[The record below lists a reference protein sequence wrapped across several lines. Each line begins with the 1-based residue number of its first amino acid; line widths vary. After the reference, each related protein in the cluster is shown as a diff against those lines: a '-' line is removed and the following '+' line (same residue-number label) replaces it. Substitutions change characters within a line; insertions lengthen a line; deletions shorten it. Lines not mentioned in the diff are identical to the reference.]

1 MEQEKEERLGIVDE
15 LGEIVNDIENIKNI
29 ELLEEYINRKDFY
42 SGKATNKHICG
53 VVFWIFDKQGNLLLA
68 ERGAGKEQGAGK
80 ISPPSGHM
88 QYKRA
93 DDEREIPIQAC
104 FNEVEE
110 ELGLSCNYENFP
122 FLDGYFPVGAIH
134 RPGGSAEN
142 CMMIVKHYAF
152 MMGDGVK
159 NKIRNNEAKRIFFES
174 WDTAKGKFGIDDNT
188 LGAYQFFGTNKM
200 EILNELDG
208 FVHKITLL
216 DTLGPDAI
224 WDTVALNDC
233 EAIEQYGRKMPESKN
248 GYVNWEIISTKE
260 DLINEVAGED
270 TIWETIRAKENLSY
284 EDIEDIVAV
293 TGKVITMRKE
303 DIIAIGEQ
311 HTSHDFSEII
321 SPQSEIDNIVKMTRM
336 IGKKRDEPY
345 K

>member
-1 MEQEKEERLGIVDE
+1 MEQVKEERLGIVDE
-15 LGEIVNDIENIKNI
+15 LGEIIDDIDNIENT
-29 ELLEEYINRKDFY
+29 ELPEEYINRNDFY
-42 SGKATNKHICG
+42 SGKATDRHICG

-93 DDEREIPIQAC
+93 DDERETPILAW

-110 ELGLSCNYENFP
+110 ELGLSCDYENFP
-122 FLDGYFPVGAIH
+122 FIDGYFPVGAID

-152 MMGDGVK
+152 MIRDGVK
-159 NKIRNNEAKRIFFES
+159 SKIRNNEAKRIFFES
-174 WDTAKGKFGIDDNT
+174 WDTAKEKFGIDDNT
-188 LGAYQFFGTNKM
+188 SGAYKFFGTNKM
-200 EILNELDG
+200 EIINELDR
-208 FVHKITLL
+208 FVHKIALL
-216 DTLGPDAI
+216 DKLGPNAT
-224 WDTVALNDC
+224 WDTIALNDC
-233 EAIEQYGRKMPESKN
+233 ESVEQYGRKMPKFGD
-248 GYVNWEIISTKE
+248 GYVNWEIISTRE
-260 DLINEVAGED
+260 DLPHEIAGEN
-270 TIWETIRAKENLSY
+270 TILETIRARENLSY
-284 EDIEDIVAV
+284 EDIEDIIAM
-293 TGKVITMRKE
+293 TGKVITIRKE

-321 SPQSEIDNIVKMTRM
+321 APQSEINNIVKMTRM
-336 IGKKRDEPY
+336 FRKTKEEPY